1 MTGRAVARPESLG
14 RVEFAK
20 RAQINVGGSGLK
32 HELRVP
38 RVDQDWVSAVQ
49 HVEVGGEGKSCDPYR
64 KRWKRSGVCAD
75 KRGPRVGQLTESLVA
90 RT

>member
-20 RAQINVGGSGLK
+20 RAQINVGGSGLLK

-49 HVEVGGEGKSCDPYR
+49 HVEVGGEESLAIHIGNVGR
-64 KRWKRSGVCAD
+64 ESGVCAIS
-75 KRGPRVGQLTESLVA
+75 GVQE
-90 RT
+90 